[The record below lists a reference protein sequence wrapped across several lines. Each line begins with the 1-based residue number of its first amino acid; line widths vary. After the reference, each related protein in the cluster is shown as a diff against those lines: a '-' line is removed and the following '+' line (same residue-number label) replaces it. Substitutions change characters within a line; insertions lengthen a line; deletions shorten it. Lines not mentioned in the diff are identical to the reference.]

1 MKTKDLLIFGG
12 IVGAGFLLW
21 KFVLKDKIAE
31 KRAKKMVQEYDSF
44 DLIAFEQ
51 TAPQEID
58 NIEYTPYENA

>member
-31 KRAKKMVQEYDSF
+31 KRAKKMIKDYDLF
-44 DLIAFEQ
+44 DAIAFDK
-51 TAPQEID
+51 TAPQENDI
-58 NIEYTPYENA
+58 IEFTPYENV

>member
-31 KRAKKMVQEYDSF
+31 KRAKKNIQNYDSF
-44 DLIAFEQ
+44 DSIAFEQ
-51 TAPQEID
+51 NAPKD
-58 NIEYTPYENA
+58 TDSVEYTPFENV